1 MGTENQKYTIDT
13 HTNKKQSKH
22 NTKDSHQIIREQ
34 KRQGRKKAYK
44 NKSKTLK
51 KMAPTKRYRQA
62 EWIQKQDICIYAVY
76 KRPTSDLGTHTD

>member
-13 HTNKKQSKH
+13 HTNEKQSKH
-22 NTKDSHQIIREQ
+22 NTKDSHQITKEQ
-34 KRQGRKKAYK
+34 KRQGRKKTYK

-51 KMAPTKRYRQA
+51 KRLKPKDIDWLNGY
-62 EWIQKQDICIYAVY
+62 KNKICIYAVY